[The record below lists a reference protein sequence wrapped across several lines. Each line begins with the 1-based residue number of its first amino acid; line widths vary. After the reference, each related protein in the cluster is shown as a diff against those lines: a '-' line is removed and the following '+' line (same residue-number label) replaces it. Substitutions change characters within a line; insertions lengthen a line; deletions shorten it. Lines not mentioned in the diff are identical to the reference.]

1 MKDFLKLIYLLSF
14 IIYLSQTKCD
24 GLNQN
29 ECEDLSPECEY
40 VELFPPL
47 CDGTDCA
54 LSTDL
59 SVCQTSNGYSKSGG
73 TPESCPDNPNCF
85 ISGELCYRAATNDE
99 CGLGELAC
107 NTITATNCALNSSS
121 NGCITTDGCSAKQN
135 AVPISCS
142 GTDCNLNTELNECSH
157 QMDVN

>member
-14 IIYLSQTKCD
+14 IIYSSQTNCD
-24 GLNQN
+24 DLNQN

-47 CDGTDCA
+47 SDETNCA

-73 TPESCPDNPNCF
+73 TPESCPDYPNCV

-99 CGLGELAC
+99 CELGELA
-107 NTITATNCALNSSS
+107 
-121 NGCITTDGCSAKQN
+121 
-135 AVPISCS
+135 
-142 GTDCNLNTELNECSH
+142 
-157 QMDVN
+157 

>member
-14 IIYLSQTKCD
+14 IIYSSQTNCD
-24 GLNQN
+24 DLNQN

-47 CDGTDCA
+47 SDETNCA

-59 SVCQTSNGYSKSGG
+59 SVCQTSNGCSKSGG

-99 CGLGELAC
+99 CELDDLGC

>member
-1 MKDFLKLIYLLSF
+1 MWRF
-14 IIYLSQTKCD
+14 ITWMWICWIIS
-24 GLNQN
+24 
-29 ECEDLSPECEY
+29 SI
-40 VELFPPL
+40 PL
-47 CDGTDCA
+47 CDGTNCA

-59 SVCQTSNGYSKSGG
+59 SVCQTSNGCSKSGG
-73 TPESCPDNPNCF
+73 TPESCPDYPNCV

-99 CGLGELAC
+99 CELDDLGC

-121 NGCITTDGCSAKQN
+121 NGCITTDDCSAKQN

-142 GTDCNLNTELNECSH
+142 GSGCNLNTELNECSH

>member
-14 IIYLSQTKCD
+14 IIYSSQTNCD
-24 GLNQN
+24 GLNRN

-99 CGLGELAC
+99 CQLGELA
-107 NTITATNCALNSSS
+107 
-121 NGCITTDGCSAKQN
+121 
-135 AVPISCS
+135 
-142 GTDCNLNTELNECSH
+142 
-157 QMDVN
+157 